1 MDLEEE
7 NRKKRK
13 QADLTTKEW
22 LDFFFF
28 PSSSIFGSNFFPT
41 DDIQD
46 QQVDRFRRFGFDKKQ
61 KQARQAR
68 TYGLIFYILLLLI
81 LIRLIDIYLM

>member
-28 PSSSIFGSNFFPT
+28 PSTSIFGSKYFPT
-41 DDIQD
+41 DDFQD
-46 QQVDRFRRFGFDKKQ
+46 QEVERLRRFGFDKKE

-68 TYGLIFYILLLLI
+68 TLGLVFYILMLFVLI
-81 LIRLIDIYLM
+81 WLIDVYLM

>member
-1 MDLEEE
+1 MSLEEE

-13 QADLTTKEW
+13 QADLTTREW

-28 PSSSIFGSNFFPT
+28 PSTSIFGNKLFPMR
-41 DDIQD
+41 DFQD
-46 QQVDRFRRFGFDKKQ
+46 QEVERLQKFGFDKKE

-68 TYGLIFYILLLLI
+68 TLGFIFYVLMLLI

>member
-7 NRKKRK
+7 NRENRR

-28 PSSSIFGSNFFPT
+28 PSSSIFGNKFFPV
-41 DDIQD
+41 DDIRD
-46 QQVDRFRRFGFDKKQ
+46 QEVERFRKFGFDKKQ

-68 TYGLIFYILLLLI
+68 TYGLIFYFLLLLI
-81 LIRLIDIYLM
+81 IIRLIDIYLM